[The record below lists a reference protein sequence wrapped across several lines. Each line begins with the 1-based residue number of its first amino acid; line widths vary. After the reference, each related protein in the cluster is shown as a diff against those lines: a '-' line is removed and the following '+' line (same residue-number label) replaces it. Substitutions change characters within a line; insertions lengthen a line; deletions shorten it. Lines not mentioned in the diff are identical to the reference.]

1 MVYDAATRHL
11 HEISLQWL
19 SLGQDCMD
27 LNVQLDFLRDAYSQ
41 YAKKLNVSKAS
52 WNVDRG
58 EDIMGT
64 FDVLRSQCDICHR
77 WTQVYRERT
86 DNRINL
92 VSLFE
97 VTLVLCE

>member
-1 MVYDAATRHL
+1 
-11 HEISLQWL
+11 
-19 SLGQDCMD
+19 MD
-27 LNVQLDFLRDAYSQ
+27 LNVQLNFLRDAYSQ
-41 YAKKLNVSKAS
+41 YAEKLKVSKRS
-52 WNVDRG
+52 WTVDRG

-92 VSLFE
+92 VSLSE
-97 VTLVLCE
+97 VM